1 MDGWTLIKRFA
12 FLLRAL
18 AAAAVLVLAWM
29 GWRYGFNDF
38 ASVTDLQMLGLLI
51 LAVGLVESGRLLAS
65 FSSEPDAPGLSFGTR
80 IVLTLAVLFLN
91 ALGSFLVLLPIV
103 EPRLT

>member
-1 MDGWTLIKRFA
+1 MIPRLA

-18 AAAAVLVLAWM
+18 AAAAILVLAWIL
-29 GWRYGFNDF
+29 WRYGFNDF
-38 ASVTDLQMLGLLI
+38 AASTDLQLLGLVI
-51 LAVGLVESGRLLAS
+51 LAVGLVETGRLLAS
-65 FSSEPDAPGLSFGTR
+65 FSSEPDVPGLSFGTR

>member
-1 MDGWTLIKRFA
+1 
-12 FLLRAL
+12 
-18 AAAAVLVLAWM
+18 M